1 LSNLSNLLCL
11 SLYSISL
18 YFFLIFLLFFSCL
31 SSQQNALLDSKKS
44 YVRYISHELRT
55 PLNTAFLGLKLLGDD
70 FKVSKDPRDAERW
83 ETLNDVSLSCAV
95 AVDILNDLLCY
106 EKLESGILEL
116 HKENITVNQFL
127 TGCMSMIF
135 VQAKECGV
143 TMTLQTDVAPK
154 DGCPLYDNDNDLE
167 ALSLQSTDCIFADK
181 FKMDQV
187 IRNLISNALKFTPR
201 GGAVTIKSFFVYDPV
216 AQDVNRTVSTSGKCT
231 SVSTEG
237 SRRQSKGTILQTLLQ
252 QRKTSRVGVIDGIS
266 PTRDPIQGKLVI
278 IVTDTGVGIST
289 ENQQRLF
296 KEIIQFNPEKLQA
309 GGGSGLGLWITQE
322 ILDLH
327 DGRISVFSEGEGTG
341 TSFTVE
347 MPMYRYPPEQKQK
360 SVCLVGP
367 TLSSNPIAST
377 VEDLSDEGD
386 EASVTVIG
394 ISSQTSCNMFGRS
407 LSTLGGSSRELYLL
421 PESRLPAL
429 DILVVDDSRLSRKML
444 MKCLKAEGYNCT
456 EAEDGLDALVKVKER
471 IRCGN
476 GEKGQPFDIIL
487 MDFVMPNMD
496 GPTATKEIRTL
507 GYTAPIFGV
516 TGNGEF
522 KLHFD
527 GLC

>member
-1 LSNLSNLLCL
+1 
-11 SLYSISL
+11 
-18 YFFLIFLLFFSCL
+18 
-31 SSQQNALLDSKKS
+31 
-44 YVRYISHELRT
+44 
-55 PLNTAFLGLKLLGDD
+55 LGLKLLGDD
-70 FKVSKDPRDAERW
+70 FKVSNDPKDAERW

-143 TMTLQTDVAPK
+143 TMTLHTDVAPK
-154 DGCPLYDNDNDLE
+154 EGPPLYDNTSDLV

-216 AQDVNRTVSTSGKCT
+216 TQDVNRAVSTSGKCT
-231 SVSTEG
+231 SVSTEN
-237 SRRQSKGTILQTLLQ
+237 SPRQSKGNMLQTLLQ
-252 QRKTSRVGVIDGIS
+252 QRKTSRVGAIDGIS
-266 PTRDPIQGKLVI
+266 PIRDPIKGKLVI

-289 ENQQRLF
+289 ENQKRLF

-327 DGRISVFSEGEGTG
+327 DGRISVYSEGEGTG

-347 MPMYRYPPEQKQK
+347 MPMYRWPPEQKQK
-360 SVCLVGP
+360 SVRVAGP
-367 TLSSNPIAST
+367 ILSSNPTAST
-377 VEDLSDEGD
+377 VEDLCDGGD
-386 EASVTVIG
+386 EASETVVG
-394 ISSQTSCNMFGRS
+394 ISTQASGNIFERS
-407 LSTLGGSSRELYLL
+407 LSTLGGSIHEICLV

-444 MKCLKAEGYNCT
+444 MKCLKAEGHNCC
-456 EAEDGLDALVKVKER
+456 EAEDGLDALLKVRER
-471 IRCGN
+471 MRYGSS
-476 GEKGQPFDIIL
+476 EKGRPFDIIL

-496 GPTATKEIRTL
+496 GPTATKGIRVL
-507 GYTAPIFGV
+507 GYDAPIFGV
-516 TGNGEF
+516 TGNGKF
-522 KLHFD
+522 KRRL
-527 GLC
+527 